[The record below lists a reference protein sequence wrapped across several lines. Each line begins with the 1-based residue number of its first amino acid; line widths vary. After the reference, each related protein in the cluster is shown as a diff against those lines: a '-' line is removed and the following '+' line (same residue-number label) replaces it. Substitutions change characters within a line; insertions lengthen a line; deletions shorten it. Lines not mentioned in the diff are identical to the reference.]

1 MLSEDSSEPRAS
13 AKRSQNAADDKEL
26 DLLQMEV
33 LQPLNLP
40 TSLLVECDK
49 WLCASALV
57 S

>member
-40 TSLLVECDK
+40 TSLLEECDK
-49 WLCASALV
+49 WLCASAFV